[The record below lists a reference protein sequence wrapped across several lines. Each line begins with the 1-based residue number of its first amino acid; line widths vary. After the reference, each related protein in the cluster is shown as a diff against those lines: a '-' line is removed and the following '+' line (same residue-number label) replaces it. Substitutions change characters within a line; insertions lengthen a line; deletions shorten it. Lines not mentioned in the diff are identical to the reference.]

1 MGKRG
6 KGLAAKKKNF
16 FKALLRLE
24 KKIPCVIE
32 LFWQEIVLEM
42 LLRFHVFL
50 CKHEIIISAKK
61 EKEIGEKKIY

>member
-1 MGKRG
+1 MIAQDTSLRVRVRESAKKTFLVGKRG

-32 LFWQEIVLEM
+32 LF
-42 LLRFHVFL
+42 
-50 CKHEIIISAKK
+50 
-61 EKEIGEKKIY
+61 